1 MWPIVDVSELANEVA
16 EEIGLDVSHVRPR
29 DRLFFSGFEL
39 ALWVAGT
46 LLSSFF
52 IGYLKGIRKAGEK
65 LGERSVDALLERFEQ
80 MRSRFRNRDPI
91 DQKALRKDV
100 AALMEEMQEAVQEV
114 PRLQA
119 ATAFAEEEQETT
131 RTLLELN
138 FPADQALLIAERT
151 LVTIRRRWRG

>member
-1 MWPIVDVSELANEVA
+1 MPPIVNVSELANEVA
-16 EEIGLDVSHVRPR
+16 DEIGFDVSHVRPR
-29 DRLFFSGFEL
+29 DQLFFSGFDL

-52 IGYLKGIRKAGEK
+52 IGYLKGIQKGAEK
-65 LGERSVDALLERFEQ
+65 LGERSVDALVERFEQ
-80 MRSRFRNRDPI
+80 LRSRFRHSDPL

-100 AALMEEMQEAVQEV
+100 AALMDEMQDVVHQV

-119 ATAFAEEEQETT
+119 ATAFAEEEQEMT

-138 FPADQALLIAERT
+138 FPADQGRLIAERT
-151 LVTIRRRWRG
+151 LGTIRRRWRW